1 MAVSRRQFIRAGAAT
16 AASAAMAATPALS
29 FAQARTVTIGQL
41 VPWGGYLGELGQD
54 AYYGAKACFD
64 EANASAAIKGVRLEL
79 AMLDDNGL
87 AAWARSL
94 SARLVKDYGAQAV
107 LGCTSGPV
115 AKAAL
120 EVLKPAGV
128 PLWGPLTASEIA
140 DDGSALVRFRAGVQR
155 EVAELFKAH
164 TQSAK
169 RVLVLHFSDA
179 FGQADFAQAQK
190 AIAATGL
197 GSTIM
202 PVAVHRDFPL
212 SKEHLQKIGD
222 SKPDVV
228 LVMIYAYQAQQASNA
243 LAKAGLV
250 AGRTVRY
257 MATSDAGASH
267 LARAL
272 GATAE
277 GTAVATSVPSYT
289 NSKRAVVRRY
299 QAAMAR
305 IKEARQSYASFESYL
320 SAAALVETLKTMKD
334 ISPQGIVAAA
344 RRLGRTDLGDF
355 TLALDNTQSFV
366 ELAVVGAGGRIR
378 T

>member
-1 MAVSRRQFIRAGAAT
+1 V
-16 AASAAMAATPALS
+16 
-29 FAQARTVTIGQL
+29 
-41 VPWGGYLGELGQD
+41 
-54 AYYGAKACFD
+54 
-64 EANASAAIKGVRLEL
+64 
-79 AMLDDNGL
+79 
-87 AAWARSL
+87 
-94 SARLVKDYGAQAV
+94 
-107 LGCTSGPV
+107 
-115 AKAAL
+115 
-120 EVLKPAGV
+120 
-128 PLWGPLTASEIA
+128 
-140 DDGSALVRFRAGVQR
+140 VRFRAGVQR

-179 FGQADFAQAQK
+179 FGQADLAQAQK
-190 AIAATGL
+190 AIAAAGQ
-197 GSTIM
+197 GSTIV

-212 SKEHLQKIGD
+212 SKEHLQKIGQTQ
-222 SKPDVV
+222 PDVV
-228 LVMIYAYQAQQASNA
+228 LVMIYAYQAQQASDT

-277 GTAVATSVPSYT
+277 GTAVATPVPSYT

-299 QAAMAR
+299 QAAMSR
-305 IKEARQSYASFESYL
+305 LKEARQSYASFESYL

-344 RRLGRTDLGDF
+344 RRLGRADLGDF

-366 ELAVVGAGGRIR
+366 ELAVVGAGGRFR